1 MARILTGIQSSGR
14 PHLGNI
20 LGAIKPAIDLSKIPG
35 NDSFLFI
42 ADLHSLTSLRDGDT
56 RKEYVRAIASTWL
69 AFGID
74 TERTTFWRQSR
85 VPEHTELA
93 WYLNCF
99 TPMPMLE
106 NATSYK
112 DKVAKLTADGGSA
125 NTSNAGL
132 FTYPVLQAADILLYD
147 AELIPVG
154 KDQRQHIEMTRDIAG
169 AVNRSVGEDILVL
182 PEARIDE
189 RLMVI
194 PGIDGAK
201 MSKSYNN
208 YIDIFLPEN
217 ELYKVVKKIKSDS
230 TPLEA
235 PKNPATDITFQL
247 YSLLASE
254 EQIAQMRSNYEGGNY
269 GYGTAKKAFY
279 ELLLE
284 RFGSERERFNYYMTN
299 NDALEAELQ
308 AGEEKARAVARQT
321 IQRVRQK
328 LGFI

>member
-1 MARILTGIQSSGR
+1 M
-14 PHLGNI
+14 GNI

-42 ADLHSLTSLRDGDT
+42 ADLHSLTSLRDGET
-56 RKEYVRAIASTWL
+56 RREYVRAIASTWL
-69 AFGID
+69 AFGLD
-74 TERTTFWRQSR
+74 TARTTFWRQSR

-112 DKVAKLTADGGSA
+112 DKVAKMAADGGAS

-169 AVNRSVGEDILVL
+169 ALNRSVGADILVL

-254 EQIAQMRSNYEGGNY
+254 ERIAEMRRNYEGGNY

-284 RFGSERERFNYYMTN
+284 RFATERERFNFYMNN
-299 NDALEAELQ
+299 NDALEAELR
-308 AGEEKARAVARQT
+308 AGEEKARAVASQT
-321 IQRVRQK
+321 IQRVREK